1 MSSDFAMVAK
11 LGDVKHTK
19 KADLRQA
26 LRCKL
31 NSMKFQS
38 SKPGYYQGENFS
50 TAGAYKHHIV
60 VYMDVEQIR
69 VK

>member
-1 MSSDFAMVAK
+1 MVAK

-38 SKPGYYQGENFS
+38 SKPGYYQEYRKTYTGPKKSKEPEKEENE
-50 TAGAYKHHIV
+50 A
-60 VYMDVEQIR
+60 
-69 VK
+69 